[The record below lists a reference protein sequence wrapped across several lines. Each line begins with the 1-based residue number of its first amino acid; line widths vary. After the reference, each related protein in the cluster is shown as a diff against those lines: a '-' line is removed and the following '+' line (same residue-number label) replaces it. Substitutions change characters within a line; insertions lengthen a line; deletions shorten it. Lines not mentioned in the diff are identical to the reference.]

1 MLKFAFEKLFKI
13 REKAARSRPGADDG
27 FDAHEK
33 PFLDHLEDLRHC
45 LIRIGI
51 ALSIFTVI
59 CFAFHPQIFKLV
71 QIPAKVK
78 LAEISP
84 GVGLWERLDLIT
96 LSPPEFMMLMLKLSF
111 YGGFIL
117 SFPFIVYFL
126 FQFIL
131 PGLRQAEK
139 KAIIPGAVIG
149 FLLFLGGV
157 TFAFYFA
164 VPVALRYFYIFENE
178 RISSIDPAKDALAK
192 PISEVGLLGVD
203 GVLYPPHSAAKEA
216 TKPATGTGPA
226 ATPVSPVSPVSP
238 ASTLTP
244 EMRSEIRQYM
254 IGTLA
259 TAEGANFALRYDK
272 ARDKIILVTAKG
284 GKSTYRIGEYIN
296 FIARLALVFGISFQL
311 PIVVSILVR
320 LELLTARVMRGT
332 RNYAWVIILFSSAIM
347 TPPDVFTMF
356 LLGGPMIIL
365 YEVCIIVAS
374 IIERRREKRR
384 KADEEE
390 ERFRLAHLHE
400 KRADELTE
408 EEKAELHRA
417 EIEQYEREH
426 AHLFDGESEHAPH
439 DEPDPSQY
447 DESWHDDHQGMES
460 DHAEPEDLTPGEHD
474 DDTTPLQKE
483 PRQQVAKGIESE
495 PCLPSGPVVDVNH
508 GSLEELITLPGVG
521 PKLAEIII
529 AHRPF
534 DRFDDLEKVPGL
546 GPEKIRKMMD
556 RLMLG

>member
-13 REKAARSRPGADDG
+13 RESASRARPGADDG

-51 ALSIFTVI
+51 SLAVATVVCFT
-59 CFAFHPQIFKLV
+59 FHQQIFKLI
-71 QIPAKVK
+71 QIPAKVP
-78 LAEISP
+78 LAEIRP
-84 GVGLWERLDLIT
+84 GVSLWDRLDLIS
-96 LSPPEFMMLMLKLSF
+96 LAPPEFMMLMLKLSF
-111 YGGFIL
+111 YGGFII

-131 PGLRQAEK
+131 PGLRQVEK

-149 FLLFLGGV
+149 FILFLMGV

-164 VPVALRYFYIFENE
+164 VPVALRYFYMFENE
-178 RISSIDPAKDALAK
+178 RISSIDPSKDALAK
-192 PISEVGLLGVD
+192 PIEEISLIGVD
-203 GVLYPPHSAAKEA
+203 GITYPPHSEVKDEA
-216 TKPATGTGPA
+216 EPA
-226 ATPVSPVSPVSP
+226 ATTDPAASPGAPPS
-238 ASTLTP
+238 STLTP
-244 EMRSEIRQYM
+244 AMREEIRQYM

-259 TAEGANFALRYDK
+259 TAEGANFALRYDD
-272 ARDKIILVTAKG
+272 ARQKIILVTAKG

-311 PIVVSILVR
+311 PVVVAILVR
-320 LELLTARVMRGT
+320 LELLTARVMRAT
-332 RNYAWVIILFSSAIM
+332 RNYAWVIILFAAAIM

-365 YEVCIIVAS
+365 YEVCIIVATV
-374 IIERRREKRR
+374 IEKGREKRR
-384 KADEEE
+384 KAAEEE

-426 AHLFDGESEHAPH
+426 AHLFDSESEHVPH
-439 DEPDPSQY
+439 DHSDHGQY
-447 DESWHDDHQGMES
+447 DESWHDDHQGLES
-460 DHAEPEDLTPGEHD
+460 DHAEPVDLTPGD
-474 DDTTPLQKE
+474 DDGDTTPLRRE
-483 PRQQVAKGIESE
+483 PVERAPQSYDSE
-495 PCLPSGPVVDVNH
+495 PCLPDGPVVDLNH
-508 GSLEELITLPGVG
+508 GTLEELISLPGVG
-521 PKLAEIII
+521 PKMAQVIID
-529 AHRPF
+529 HRPF

>member
-13 REKAARSRPGADDG
+13 RESASRARPGADDG

-51 ALSIFTVI
+51 TLSVSTVL
-59 CFAFHPQIFKLV
+59 CFAFHQQIFKLI
-71 QIPAKVK
+71 QIPAKVP
-78 LAEISP
+78 LSDIRP
-84 GVGLWERLDLIT
+84 GVSLWERLDLIS
-96 LSPPEFMMLMLKLSF
+96 LAPPEFMMLMLKLSF
-111 YGGFIL
+111 YGGFII

-131 PGLRQAEK
+131 PGLRQVEK
-139 KAIIPGAVIG
+139 KAVIPGAIIG
-149 FLLFLGGV
+149 FLLFLSGV

-178 RISSIDPAKDALAK
+178 RISSIDPSKDALAK
-192 PISEVGLLGVD
+192 PISEISLIGVD
-203 GVLYPPHSAAKEA
+203 GVTYPPHSEVKDEADPAAKA
-216 TKPATGTGPA
+216 DAVAP
-226 ATPVSPVSPVSP
+226 P

-244 EMRSEIRQYM
+244 EMQSEIRQYM

-259 TAEGANFALRYDK
+259 TAEGANFALRYDE
-272 ARDKIILVTAKG
+272 AREKIILVTAKG

-311 PIVVSILVR
+311 PVVVAILVR
-320 LELLTARVMRGT
+320 LELLTARVMRAT
-332 RNYAWVIILFSSAIM
+332 RNYAWVIILFAAAIM

-356 LLGGPMIIL
+356 LLGGPMIVL
-365 YEVCIIVAS
+365 YEVCIIVATV
-374 IIERRREKRR
+374 IEKSREKRR
-384 KADEEE
+384 KAAEEE

-417 EIEQYEREH
+417 EIEQYEKEH
-426 AHLFDGESEHAPH
+426 AHLFDSESEHAPH
-439 DEPDPSQY
+439 EAPDHGQY
-447 DESWHDDHQGMES
+447 DESWHDDHQVLES
-460 DHAEPEDLTPGEHD
+460 DHAEPVDLTPGD
-474 DDTTPLQKE
+474 DDGDTTPLKRE
-483 PRQQVAKGIESE
+483 PVESTLRSSDSE
-495 PCLPSGPVVDVNH
+495 PCLPDGPVVDLNH
-508 GSLEELITLPGVG
+508 GTLEELITLPGVG
-521 PKLAEIII
+521 PKLAQVIID
-529 AHRPF
+529 HRPF

-546 GPEKIRKMMD
+546 GPEKIRKMTE